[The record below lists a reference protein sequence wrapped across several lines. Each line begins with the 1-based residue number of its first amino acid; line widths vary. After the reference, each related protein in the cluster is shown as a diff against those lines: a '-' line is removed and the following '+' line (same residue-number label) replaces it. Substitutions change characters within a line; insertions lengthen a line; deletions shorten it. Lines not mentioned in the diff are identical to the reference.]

1 MKKIDLLG
9 LAIRIIGIVLFVYSF
24 NSVKE
29 LLLYVSLPIAGSDSI
44 ERTSLVVPLILT
56 ITLQWLIALL
66 FAFKP
71 HLISGVLIKNND
83 TQTELLTLPSA
94 PKDLLKLALIIAGI
108 TVILLNLPDLIVA
121 TVKYIKLVQTNDPN
135 KSFDL
140 TNIATSGL
148 KIILSLGLICFSNQI
163 SLYFCRSGINR

>member
-1 MKKIDLLG
+1 MKKIDLLD

-71 HLISGVLIKNND
+71 HLIIGVLIKNND

-121 TVKYIKLVQTNDPN
+121 TVKYINLVQTNDPN

-148 KIILSLGLICFSNQI
+148 KIILSLGLIYFSAPI
-163 SLYFCRSGINR
+163 SLYFADQA

>member
-1 MKKIDLLG
+1 M
-9 LAIRIIGIVLFVYSF
+9 
-24 NSVKE
+24 
-29 LLLYVSLPIAGSDSI
+29 
-44 ERTSLVVPLILT
+44 VPLLLT

-71 HLISGVLIKNND
+71 HLISSILIKNKEH
-83 TQTELLTLPSA
+83 QTEKVSLPFDS
-94 PKDLLKLALIIAGI
+94 KELLKSALVIIGT
-108 TVILLNLPDLIVA
+108 TVILLSLPDLILA
-121 TVKYIKLVQTNDPN
+121 TVKYINLVQTNDPN

-148 KIILSLGLICFSNQI
+148 KIILSLGLIYFSAPI